1 MAKQVDTTY
10 GDALF
15 ALALEENK
23 IDDLYEEVMTLLP
36 VLRENRE
43 LLSLF
48 EHPQID
54 KTEKQKV
61 IENTFDGRVSDD
73 ITGLIATMVAK
84 DHGGDIIR
92 VLEYFVRRV
101 KKHKNIGLALV
112 TSAVELTSA
121 QKAAI
126 EMKLIET
133 TSYRSIEAGYK
144 VDPALLG
151 GLVIRIDDRVCDSSL
166 KTKLEQLSR
175 SLAKGGVS
183 GS

>member
-36 VLRENRE
+36 VLRENKE

-61 IENTFDGRVSDD
+61 IENTFAGRVSDD
-73 ITGLIATMVAK
+73 ITGLIATMVA
-84 DHGGDIIR
+84 GMA
-92 VLEYFVRRV
+92 
-101 KKHKNIGLALV
+101 N
-112 TSAVELTSA
+112 
-121 QKAAI
+121 
-126 EMKLIET
+126 
-133 TSYRSIEAGYK
+133 
-144 VDPALLG
+144 
-151 GLVIRIDDRVCDSSL
+151 
-166 KTKLEQLSR
+166 
-175 SLAKGGVS
+175 
-183 GS
+183 

>member
-23 IDDLYEEVMTLLP
+23 IDSLYEEAMALLP
-36 VLRENRE
+36 VLRENKE
-43 LLSLF
+43 LLSLLT
-48 EHPQID
+48 HPQID
-54 KTEKQKV
+54 KDQKQKV
-61 IENTFDGRVSDD
+61 IENTFAGKADD
-73 ITGLIATMVAK
+73 AITGLFVTMVKK
-84 DHGGDIIR
+84 DHGGELLR
-92 VLEYFVRRV
+92 VLEYYVRRV

-144 VDPALLG
+144 VDPSLLG

-166 KTKLEQLSR
+166 KTKLEKLSR
-175 SLAKGGVS
+175 TLAKA
-183 GS
+183 

>member
-23 IDDLYEEVMTLLP
+23 IDSLYEEIMALLP

-54 KTEKQKV
+54 KAEKQRV
-61 IENTFDGRVSDD
+61 IENTFQGRVSDD
-73 ITGLIATMVAK
+73 ITGLFAIMVKK

-101 KKHKNIGLALV
+101 KKHKNIGLALI
-112 TSAVELTSA
+112 TSAVELSSA

-133 TSYRSIEAGYK
+133 TGYRSIEAGYL
-144 VDPALLG
+144 VDPSLLG

-166 KTKLEQLSR
+166 KTKLEKMSR
-175 SLAKGGVS
+175 ALARN
-183 GS
+183 